1 VDKVQK
7 GSQEMQNFFEEFLM
21 GWKRAQRKIKSPM
34 GQSFSKQDRQTKNY
48 WLWGNLI
55 NIPLQIVFAFELGDF
70 NLKLWIQHSLIK

>member
-1 VDKVQK
+1 MDKVQK